1 MNISEILKA
10 KGIADDVIQGI
21 LADMKANKIYTASE
35 ENLDIRYNKLKTEN
49 EGKDQ
54 QLSEAQALIENLQ
67 KTTKGQEEAQQQIAA
82 YKQQMEQLQQELQQ
96 AKFEAE
102 AKYGLLAANI
112 DDVDYGM
119 YMLKEAMK
127 KDGKELK
134 VDENGKIPNWNDL
147 LSSLQTQIPAHFETK
162 ADGDG
167 YEIIEPNK
175 LKKGDNGPGGVTHDQ
190 FRQMGYNERLALKQE
205 NEQLYRSLAK
215 GN

>member
-1 MNISEILKA
+1 MNIFEILKA
-10 KGIADDVIQGI
+10 KGIAENVIQEI
-21 LADMKANKIYTASE
+21 LGEMKTHKIYTASE
-35 ENLDIRYNKLKTEN
+35 ENLDVRYNKLKTDH
-49 EGKDQ
+49 EGVTQ
-54 QLSEAQALIENLQ
+54 QLTEAQALIENLQ

-82 YKQQMEQLQQELQQ
+82 YKQQNEQLQQELQQ
-96 AKFEAE
+96 AKFDAE

-147 LSSLQTQIPAHFETK
+147 LSSLQTQIPAHFNTK

-175 LKKGDNGPGGVTHDQ
+175 LQKGDNGPGGVTPDQ
-190 FRQMGYNERLALKQE
+190 FRHMGYNDRLKLKQE